1 MSIVIFSSSS
11 ALLKCHHESRN
22 PPRHCLVLM
31 VYSVSRHQNLSIS
44 SSSQSRQQQVV
55 IWYVETGQIIDL
67 QIRILTA
74 VLPSTGS
81 AVAGQHFLKQTVSS
95 IAVTTT
101 KCASSYLNDAAPLLT
116 WCWCSSLDFIRF
128 IIANNPRTRNSL
140 SFVGTDDTHWYHTTW
155 LIAGLCT
162 TTQQNYILM
171 LMSLTSVKIS
181 SLEPSHEWACLLLL
195 FPDEDSKVTEL
206 REPRACS

>member
-1 MSIVIFSSSS
+1 MCHATRQSCPSPKWNSNVLSVAESGEWGLFLSSF
-11 ALLKCHHESRN
+11 LGLGW
-22 PPRHCLVLM
+22 PDG
-31 VYSVSRHQNLSIS
+31 
-44 SSSQSRQQQVV
+44 QVV
-55 IWYVETGQIIDL
+55 IWYVETGEIIDL

-81 AVAGQHFLKQTVSS
+81 AVAGQHFLKQTVST

-195 FPDEDSKVTEL
+195 FPDEDCKVTEL